1 MRGMLILMTCYSEA
15 GGGRI
20 SLSHTLPARFFAS
33 ADGFASLTTRVYPF
47 ILLRAGS
54 EQEIE
59 ILRVAQDDKRRVQND
74 TTESIVASTKGM
86 IKANAEVVRQVVE
99 SDEYL
104 YDS

>member
-1 MRGMLILMTCYSEA
+1 MRGMLIQMTCYSEA

-74 TTESIVASTKGM
+74 I
-86 IKANAEVVRQVVE
+86 RVE
-99 SDEYL
+99 SHIEVKGRLKRQMSAYR
-104 YDS
+104 